1 MLKQNILHSLGESRV
16 KNETKDKGTPDGK
29 TLKPKTACRK
39 TESQSEHP
47 FKMINYFSVP
57 GRLLGFH
64 CIISF
69 RNRTRQHRA
78 RQQGK
83 YSDNLKNYFSRR

>member
-47 FKMINYFSVP
+47 FKMGNREDLSVIKIFIP
-57 GRLLGFH
+57 LGRN
-64 CIISF
+64 S
-69 RNRTRQHRA
+69 
-78 RQQGK
+78 
-83 YSDNLKNYFSRR
+83 

>member
-1 MLKQNILHSLGESRV
+1 MLKQNILHSLVKSRV

-47 FKMINYFSVP
+47 FKMTNYFSVLE
-57 GRLLGFH
+57 RLSDLRCTIF
-64 CIISF
+64 F
-69 RNRTRQHRA
+69 RSRTRQRRA
-78 RQQGK
+78 GQQGK
-83 YSDNLKNYFSRR
+83 YSDN

>member
-47 FKMINYFSVP
+47 FKMGNWEGLSVIKIFIP
-57 GRLLGFH
+57 LGRN
-64 CIISF
+64 S
-69 RNRTRQHRA
+69 
-78 RQQGK
+78 
-83 YSDNLKNYFSRR
+83 